1 MRNEAEIR
9 EKVEYY
15 ERMLAGVEVGKE
27 IDNPDTFLLL
37 SQHLP
42 REAMQMLHTSTETEA
57 LVRNLPVEDQPW
69 VRQWFGSLSGFA
81 RQVLETRV
89 NILKWVL
96 EQDTHGG
103 G

>member
-1 MRNEAEIR
+1 MRNEAEIKQ
-9 EKVEYY
+9 KVEYY
-15 ERMLAGVEVGKE
+15 EGILAGMEVGKE
-27 IDNPDTFLLL
+27 IDNPNIFLLV

-42 REAMQMLHTSTETEA
+42 REAMQMLHTSTEVDVM
-57 LVRNLPVEDQPW
+57 VRNMPVEDQPW